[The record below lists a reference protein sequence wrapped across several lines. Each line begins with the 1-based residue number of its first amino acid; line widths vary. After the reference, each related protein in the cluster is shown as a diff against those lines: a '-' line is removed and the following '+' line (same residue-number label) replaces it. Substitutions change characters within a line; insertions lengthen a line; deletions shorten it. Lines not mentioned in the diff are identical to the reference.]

1 MRRPR
6 LAGADSARE
15 ISKVMSSTEAKTAEP
30 ARRGRGRPRDT
41 ALEGR
46 IKAAA
51 LSVLARHG
59 FSGMTLERVCAEAGV
74 TKASF
79 YRRWETPTACVVE
92 AFLEVWNDAEFKDT
106 GAPAADLEVFAH
118 KLIELYTHPQLGA
131 CSVALQTEGRV
142 NTEIGAAMTAGSRF
156 RRGRNSGALAE
167 ALARMEPPP
176 ALPAPVILNVLN
188 GIARNFLSLNWPV
201 SDEEL
206 RTLIQSL
213 LAPPGAR

>member
-1 MRRPR
+1 M
-6 LAGADSARE
+6 
-15 ISKVMSSTEAKTAEP
+15 
-30 ARRGRGRPRDT
+30 
-41 ALEGR
+41 
-46 IKAAA
+46 
-51 LSVLARHG
+51 
-59 FSGMTLERVCAEAGV
+59 
-74 TKASF
+74 
-79 YRRWETPTACVVE
+79 VE